1 MLLEVCANS
10 VESAIAAGKGGAQ
23 RVELCDNIYE
33 GGTTPSYGTIAL
45 ARKHLS
51 IDLHVIIRPRG
62 GDFLYS
68 SNELEIMKQ
77 DIIAAKNL
85 GADAVVFG
93 MLTPEGKIDKA
104 ACRYLLQA
112 AYPMR
117 CTFHRAF
124 DMVSDP
130 FTALEDIIDLG
141 FDTLLT
147 SGLQPKAFEG
157 IPMLKKLVEQ
167 AADRISIM
175 PGSGITEEN
184 IRDIA
189 IQTKAKAFHVSL
201 RKKQESNMLFRNSD
215 IRMGGIAG
223 ISEYEKSIT
232 DEMRVKAVV
241 EMLKDI
247 K

>member
-10 VESAIAAGKGGAQ
+10 VDSAIAAEKGGAQ
-23 RVELCDNIYE
+23 RVELCENIYE
-33 GGTTPSYGTIAL
+33 GGCTPSYGAIAT

-68 SNELEIMKQ
+68 STELEIMKQ
-77 DIIAAKNL
+77 DIIVARNL

-104 ACRYLLQA
+104 ACRQLLQA

-117 CTFHRAF
+117 TTFHRAF
-124 DMVSDP
+124 DMLADP
-130 FTALEDIIDLG
+130 FTALEDIIELG
-141 FDTLLT
+141 FDNLLT
-147 SGLQPKAFEG
+147 SGLQPKAYEG
-157 IPMLKKLVEQ
+157 MLMIKKLVEQ
-167 AADRISIM
+167 AGCRICIM
-175 PGSGITEEN
+175 PGSGIIEEN
-184 IRDIA
+184 IKEIA
-189 IQTKAKAFHVSL
+189 LQTKANAFHVSL
-201 RKKQESNMLFRNSD
+201 RKKVESNMLFRNNT

-223 ISEYEKSIT
+223 ISEYENSIT

-241 EMLKDI
+241 EILKQL
-247 K
+247 